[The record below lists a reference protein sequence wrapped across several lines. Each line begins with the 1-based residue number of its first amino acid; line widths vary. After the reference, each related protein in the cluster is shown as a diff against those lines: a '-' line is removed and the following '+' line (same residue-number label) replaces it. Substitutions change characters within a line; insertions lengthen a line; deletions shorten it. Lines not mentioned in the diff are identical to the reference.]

1 MGSGHV
7 VGCLHYGQDKEKHD
21 WVEYVVE
28 ERCPSAVRSQ
38 LNSYP

>member
-1 MGSGHV
+1 M
-7 VGCLHYGQDKEKHD
+7 DKTWEHD
-21 WVEYVVE
+21 WVESVVE